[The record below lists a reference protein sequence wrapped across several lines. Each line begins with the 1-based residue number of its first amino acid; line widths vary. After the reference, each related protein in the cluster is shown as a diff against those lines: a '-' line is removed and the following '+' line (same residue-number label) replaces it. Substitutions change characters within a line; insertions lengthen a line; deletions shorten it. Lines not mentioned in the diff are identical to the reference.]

1 MSVTY
6 SASEKKLFKYFGL
19 SDLLETHEPFVVYR
33 TAVDIAFRKN
43 MTGCYVD
50 ALRRGYNAF
59 CDTSV
64 YRGTPEFEELLGLDL
79 KAWKLVEKGWSEEGS
94 YDTTI
99 PLMSSKKSSWTI
111 GEAIKR
117 KHSYWENGQWK
128 VNLVAVSNDTLRVME
143 EIGGKA
149 IHKWC
154 SDPNRTQEEV
164 VALLKKLDI

>member
-1 MSVTY
+1 MSATY
-6 SASEKKLFKYFGL
+6 SLSEQKLFKYFGL
-19 SDLLETHEPFVVYR
+19 SDLLKTHEPFMVYR
-33 TAVDIAFRKN
+33 AAVDIAFRKN

-79 KAWKLVEKGWSEEGS
+79 KAWKFVETSK
-94 YDTTI
+94 
-99 PLMSSKKSSWTI
+99 PLSSWTI

-117 KHSYWENGQWK
+117 KHSYIENEAWK
-128 VNLVAVSNDTLRVME
+128 INLVAVSDDTLRVME

-154 SDPNRTQEEV
+154 SDPSRTQEEV

>member
-19 SDLLETHEPFVVYR
+19 SDLLETHEPFMVYR

-79 KAWKLVEKGWSEEGS
+79 KAWKLVEPIS
-94 YDTTI
+94 
-99 PLMSSKKSSWTI
+99 LANRQSKTLSSWTI

-117 KHSYWENGQWK
+117 KHSYMENEEWK
-128 VNLVAVSNDTLRVME
+128 VNLVAVSDDTLRVME